1 LFSVAQSGQ
10 IIALKSLLRSR
21 RQAKS
26 YSARL
31 SRIACSGSSGGD
43 SLGVPASV
51 AIPDLRRSAL
61 VAQARSIDRGVAM
74 ALVAMGL
81 SVFILAND
89 FTALNVALPA
99 IEKAFGTDISTVQ
112 WVINAY
118 ALVFGMLIVAGGR
131 LADLLGR
138 RRAFFIGTTIFVAMS
153 LLGGA
158 AQNEYWL
165 LAARAAM
172 GVGAALLWPAVL
184 GMTFALLPGR
194 AGLAGGLI
202 LGAAGIGQSIGPIS
216 GGVLTEYLSWRWTL
230 FLNLPIGALAMLVTW
245 RAVHQPRERSDEERI
260 DYAGIAA
267 LSLGLLALLLAL
279 DQGVEWGWSD
289 WRIITLLALAAT
301 FVAIFPF
308 IERRLGASAL
318 VPKDVIANRPFAAAC
333 VAIALVSVAFI
344 TSLLYLPQFLQK
356 ILGYSPVHAGLAMLP
371 VTLAFATLSFVAG
384 PLYDRLGPKVVVTAG
399 AAAIAGGAFLLA
411 FLREG
416 SGYTRLVPGMI
427 VLGVGFGLF
436 YSSATT
442 AGVTAL
448 DPSRS
453 SLAGGIAYMFQIA
466 GGAVGLGVSTTV
478 FTSLSE
484 RKLDSEVGTGLT
496 DAQSDAAHGILAG
509 TQSGQRVLQEF
520 PGTGREL
527 VAFVREAFVI
537 GFNGAMR
544 LDAALAF
551 AGVAVAALFVGGAL
565 RRGES
570 GRRT

>member
-1 LFSVAQSGQ
+1 LFSVAQEGQ
-10 IIALKSLLRSR
+10 IIALKSLLRRR

-26 YSARL
+26 YAARL
-31 SRIACSGSSGGD
+31 SRIACSSSSGGD

-99 IEKAFGTDISTVQ
+99 IEKAFDTDVSTVQ

-301 FVAIFPF
+301 LVAIFPF

-333 VAIALVSVAFI
+333 AAIALVSVAFI

-384 PLYDRLGPKVVVTAG
+384 PLYERVGAKRLTVFG
-399 AAAIAGGAFLLA
+399 AACITVAPFL
-411 FLREG
+411 FSQVG
-416 SGYTRLVPGMI
+416 VDSGYESLIVGMV
-427 VLGVGFGLF
+427 VLGVGIGSF
-436 YSSATT
+436 YPTATT
-442 AGVTAL
+442 AGVTSV
-448 DPSRS
+448 DESQT
-453 SLAGGIAYMFQIA
+453 SLAGGIVYMFQIA
-466 GGAVGLGVSTTV
+466 GGSIGLGLTTAV
-478 FTSLSE
+478 FS
-484 RKLDSEVGTGLT
+484 SEVPPLADGI
-496 DAQSDAAHGILAG
+496 QAA
-509 TQSGQRVLQEF
+509 F
-520 PGTGREL
+520 
-527 VAFVREAFVI
+527 
-537 GFNGAMR
+537 R
-544 LDAALAF
+544 LDAALSAIGF
-551 AGVAVAALFVGGAL
+551 LIVLFFVGGRLISRDGPRPA
-565 RRGES
+565 RR
-570 GRRT
+570 